1 MTLKVN
7 PENTL
12 VISQFGHR
20 ILFDGYLIDETSLSI
35 TTLNINHLLF
45 DGYLIKT
52 KKQQLA
58 KNRTLSGTYSI
69 SG

>member
-12 VISQFGHR
+12 VISQFGHK
-20 ILFDGYLIDETSLSI
+20 I
-35 TTLNINHLLF
+35 LF

-52 KKQQLA
+52 KKL
-58 KNRTLSGTYSI
+58 KNVFNLHSAFI
-69 SG
+69 